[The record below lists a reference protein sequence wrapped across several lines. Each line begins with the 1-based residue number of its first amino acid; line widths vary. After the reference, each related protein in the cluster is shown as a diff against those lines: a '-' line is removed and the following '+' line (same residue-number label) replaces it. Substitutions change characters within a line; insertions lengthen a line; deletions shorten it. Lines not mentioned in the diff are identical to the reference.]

1 MGGKMVGKYELGRT
15 LGEGTFGK
23 VKMAVDTESGACVA
37 VKILDKEKVQQQNM
51 GEQIKKEI
59 AIMKLVK
66 QRHVVNPMNAE
77 EGEAGAEAAAK
88 PTSAQTNPG
97 PSGHAQRLR
106 EQARRD
112 DEVCASSLPMAV
124 FFGAPEGGRGVR

>member
-66 QRHVVNPMNAE
+66 QRHVVNLM
-77 EGEAGAEAAAK
+77 EARAPVSSPARPCPLPHVGAARDTHCDASPRPRTGAASRS
-88 PTSAQTNPG
+88 T
-97 PSGHAQRLR
+97 PSR
-106 EQARRD
+106 
-112 DEVCASSLPMAV
+112 
-124 FFGAPEGGRGVR
+124 